1 MSLDPI
7 SRIRR
12 FNRAV
17 TRETGVL
24 DTSFLG
30 RGRPLGAARVLHA
43 IGFDGA
49 DLESVRDALD
59 LEKAL
64 LSRYLGSKPMTPSRT
79 TAPASC
85 WIATRIRKPCSP
97 RWT

>member
-64 LSRYLGSKPMTPSRT
+64 LSRYLGTLQDEGLITLAASPT
-79 TAPASC
+79 TAAAAS
-85 WIATRIRKPCSP
+85 PG
-97 RWT
+97 